1 MKIDLRAC
9 LASLSALI
17 VLVLLT
23 SFANAAESFKDKT
36 VRIIVGTNP
45 GGGFDTYS
53 RTLARSLSKQIPGGP
68 RIIVQNMPGGGFA
81 IAMNYLYNIAKPNGR
96 AIGATNSGLVM
107 KQIVKVKGLRFD
119 MRKFGWLGSV
129 GKATPT
135 CMVMAR
141 TGIKNLDELKNAK
154 TPVNF
159 GSAGTL
165 TREGPLIL
173 RDFVGGKI
181 NMVEG
186 YQGTSQIR
194 AAIQRN
200 EVDGYCS
207 SWESV
212 RVRAKGMLTA
222 KGGDKLIPII
232 TSGDE
237 TDPILK
243 GLPTFSTNIKNK
255 EDRTAF
261 EAWLG
266 PYKFFRSFVTPPN
279 TPKATLETLQVAFR
293 KTIDDPEFRAVSK
306 KIGIEI
312 SYLSGPDIEK
322 LLEQIFSINPA
333 AKTRLEKLIRGK

>member
-1 MKIDLRAC
+1 MGNLYKIAAYVTLC
-9 LASLSALI
+9 ALY
-17 VLVLLT
+17 VLHAPA
-23 SFANAAESFKDKT
+23 FGNAEGFKDKT

-45 GGGFDTYS
+45 GGGFDTYG
-53 RTLARSLSKQIPGGP
+53 RAIARSFGKKIPGDP

-81 IAMNYLYNIAKPNGR
+81 IAMNYLFNIAKPNGLTL
-96 AIGATNSGLVM
+96 GATNSGLVM

-119 MRKFGWLGSV
+119 IRKFGWLGSA

-141 TGIKNLDELKNAK
+141 TGIENLADLKNANK
-154 TPVNF
+154 AVNF

-173 RDFVGGKI
+173 RDFVGGKV

-212 RVRAKGMLTA
+212 RVRAKEMLA
-222 KGGDKLIPII
+222 ARGGNRLIPII
-232 TSGDE
+232 TSGDDS
-237 TDPILK
+237 DPVLK
-243 GLPTFSTNIKNK
+243 ELPTFSSAIKNK
-255 EDRTAF
+255 EDRAAF

-279 TPKATLETLQVAFR
+279 TPQDTLDTLRTAFR
-293 KTIDDPEFRAVSK
+293 NTLDDPEFRAVSK

-322 LLEQIFSINPA
+322 LLTQIFSISPT
-333 AKTRLEKLIRGK
+333 AKRRLEMLIVGK

>member
-1 MKIDLRAC
+1 MTTKFATCISILTTA
-9 LASLSALI
+9 LIFSMSLSAPA
-17 VLVLLT
+17 T
-23 SFANAAESFKDKT
+23 DFHGKT

-53 RTLARSLSKQIPGGP
+53 RAIARSFGKHIPGNP

-81 IAMNYLYNIAKPNGR
+81 IAMNYLFNIAKPDGLT
-96 AIGATNSGLVM
+96 IGATNSGLAM

-119 MRKFGWLGSV
+119 IRKFGWLGSA

-135 CMVMAR
+135 CMIMAR
-141 TGIKNLDELKNAK
+141 TGVTTLQDLLTAK
-154 TPVNF
+154 KPVNF

-173 RDFVGGKI
+173 RDFVHGKI

-212 RVRAKGMLTA
+212 RVRAKPMLAAT
-222 KGGDKLIPII
+222 GGNKLIPII

-237 TDPILK
+237 HDPAIK
-243 GLPTFSTNIKNK
+243 DLPTFASAIKNN
-255 EDRTAF
+255 EDRTAY

-279 TPKATLETLQVAFR
+279 TPQDTLETLKVAFR
-293 KTIDDPEFRAVSK
+293 QTLDDPQFRAVSN

-322 LLEQIFSINPA
+322 LLTQIFSISPTARN
-333 AKTRLEKLIRGK
+333 KLQELILGK

>member
-1 MKIDLRAC
+1 MKIDFKA
-9 LASLSALI
+9 AWVSLPALFL
-17 VLVLLT
+17 LVLGT
-23 SFANAAESFKDKT
+23 SSANAAESFKDKT
-36 VRIIVGTNP
+36 IRLIVGTNP

-53 RTLARSLSKQIPGGP
+53 RTLARSLSKQVPGDP
-68 RIIVQNMPGGGFA
+68 RVIVQNMPGGGFA
-81 IAMNYLYNIAKPNGR
+81 IAMNYLFNIAKPDGR

-107 KQIVKVKGLRFD
+107 KQIVNVEGLRFD

-141 TGIKNLDELKNAK
+141 TGIKSLQELKTAK
-154 TPVNF
+154 KPVNF

-173 RDFVGGKI
+173 RDFVGGKV

-186 YQGTSQIR
+186 YQGTAQIR

-212 RVRAKGMLTA
+212 RVRAKELLAA
-222 KGGDKLIPII
+222 KGGGKLIPII

-237 TDPILK
+237 SDPVLK
-243 GLPTFSTNIKNK
+243 NLPTFSSAIQNE

-279 TPKATLETLQVAFR
+279 TPKATLDVLKVALK
-293 KTIDDPEFRAVSK
+293 KTIDDPEFLAVSK

-322 LLEQIFSINPA
+322 LLTQIFSISPA
-333 AKTRLEKLIRGK
+333 AKRRLQTLILGK

>member
-1 MKIDLRAC
+1 MRNTCNFALG
-9 LASLSALI
+9 SLSGLLVT
-17 VLVLLT
+17 VLTL
-23 SFANAAESFKDKT
+23 SFASAAESYKDKT
-36 VRIIVGTNP
+36 VRLIVGTNP

-53 RTLARSLSKQIPGGP
+53 RAIARSLGKQIPGSP

-81 IAMNYLYNIAKPNGR
+81 IAMNYLFNIAKPNGL

-107 KQIVKVKGLRFD
+107 KQIVNVKGLRFD
-119 MRKFGWLGSV
+119 MRKFGWLGSA
-129 GKATPT
+129 GTATPT

-141 TGIKNLDELKNAK
+141 TGVKNLQDLMTAEK
-154 TPVNF
+154 PVNF

-173 RDFVGGKI
+173 RDFVGGKV

-186 YQGTSQIR
+186 YQGTAQIR
-194 AAIQRN
+194 AAIQRD

-212 RVRAKGMLTA
+212 RVRAKELLSAT
-222 KGGDKLIPII
+222 GGDRLIPIV
-232 TSGDE
+232 TSGDRD
-237 TDPILK
+237 DPVLK
-243 GLPTFSTNIKNK
+243 DLPTFSSAIKSK
-255 EDRTAF
+255 EDLAAF

-279 TPKATLETLQVAFR
+279 TPEATLDTLKVAF
-293 KTIDDPEFRAVSK
+293 KNTLDDPEFRAVSK

-322 LLEQIFSINPA
+322 LLAQIFSIPPA
-333 AKTRLEKLIRGK
+333 AKDRLQQLILGK